1 MRYIFLTRHLFL
13 QFMYGGHVAMVHLF
27 TMIFSLLQA
36 VLKISP
42 GKHVKEFL
50 EGCLWQ
56 FSG

>member
-1 MRYIFLTRHLFL
+1 
-13 QFMYGGHVAMVHLF
+13 MYGGHVAMVHLF

-50 EGCLWQ
+50 EGCPWR